1 MTRAV
6 DQPEGNY
13 YDKYGS
19 KNPLARRMMDNFL
32 RAFDDITSSI
42 DIQTAYEA
50 GCGEGHLSLRLARR
64 GVAVRA
70 SDVSARLI
78 QEANVL
84 ATRER
89 LPAQFE
95 CRSIYDLS
103 AEEASADLAVCCEVL
118 EHLEDTEAAVSILAQ
133 IASPY
138 LVVSVPRE
146 PLWRI
151 LNLARGA
158 YLKDLGN
165 TPGHVQHWSTGSF
178 LRLLRTRFEVIDTR
192 TPLPW
197 TMALCRVPGRTV
209 SKPASRTG
217 TTG

>member
-1 MTRAV
+1 MK
-6 DQPEGNY
+6 D
-13 YDKYGS
+13 S
-19 KNPLARRMMDNFL
+19 
-32 RAFDDITSSI
+32 
-42 DIQTAYEA
+42 
-50 GCGEGHLSLRLARR
+50 LSLRLARR

-84 ATRER
+84 AASER

-95 CRSIYDLS
+95 CRSFLSLS
-103 AEEASADLAVCCEVL
+103 ADEASADLAVCCEVL
-118 EHLEDTEAAVSILAQ
+118 EHLEDTEAAVNVLAQ
-133 IASPY
+133 IATPY

-209 SKPASRTG
+209 STPASRTG